1 MDFLIHHMLQSSATC
16 FPDKEA
22 LVDKDDRVIFQR
34 AAKYIAGLADGLR
47 GGPAYAGVFLPINV
61 KRVVDGIRR
70 FRL

>member
-1 MDFLIHHMLQSSATC
+1 MDFLIHHMLQSSATR

-47 GGPAYAGVFLPINV
+47 GG
-61 KRVVDGIRR
+61 
-70 FRL
+70 RLTQVYSFPSTSNEL